1 MSFLLK
7 EDGDKILQ
15 ENGDGI
21 LLDVGIIVRR
31 IWKKVTT
38 LITKNQRTNLSTKNE
53 QNILTTTSKK
63 TNL

>member
-1 MSFLLK
+1 MSFILK

-21 LLDVGIIVRR
+21 LLDVGIIIRR
-31 IWKKVTT
+31 IWKKITNLTT
-38 LITKNQRTNLSTKNE
+38 TSKKTNLSTKNE
-53 QNILTTTSKK
+53 RNILTTTSKK